1 MKIRQLRL
9 ITKMGNKQEKINK
22 EQDVAKAKIV
32 GKAIGEKIEKAFADE
47 FDELNKNGTSFALE
61 IEEIKRRVPEY
72 SSGNGHSALRNQE
85 RGGKSIGYLCDKYR
99 VKKQRKNDT
108 NLNSRVKKVI
118 LSKK

>member
-1 MKIRQLRL
+1 M
-9 ITKMGNKQEKINK
+9 
-22 EQDVAKAKIV
+22 AKAKIV

-85 RGGKSIGYLCDKYR
+85 KGGESIGYLCHKYKVTKHR
-99 VKKQRKNDT
+99 ENDT
-108 NLNSRVKKVI
+108 NLNSRVNSVTF
-118 LSKK
+118 SKK